1 MHLLY
6 LHLGRPTRSTQ
17 TLPSSGLRVAPH
29 KLRGARITFSTS
41 TPSCATVLLGLPW
54 DEPPSLE
61 RVADTGKILPVDAG
75 TCLDMEHCKFGAG
88 HQCDL
93 RACIKATSLA

>member
-1 MHLLY
+1 MRSRQDNEIPGMRFQKTKTGFHGSLLD
-6 LHLGRPTRSTQ
+6 
-17 TLPSSGLRVAPH
+17 A
-29 KLRGARITFSTS
+29 ITFSTS
-41 TPSCATVLLGLPW
+41 TPSCATALLGLPW

-75 TCLDMEHCKFGAG
+75 TCLDIEHCKFGAG

-93 RACIKATSLA
+93 RRA